1 MQVSFFAPAVHDTVL
16 FLTHDGMNMQFLINP
31 YHSMVINI
39 GFVALSL
46 YHNVI
51 RREYFC
57 IPHPNGL
64 YPGFGG
70 GALTGALV
78 EYEEYMDCGGGGGA
92 GGIPLPIIIMDGGC
106 DDIGGGYPLPP
117 YPPP

>member
-1 MQVSFFAPAVHDTVL
+1 MK
-16 FLTHDGMNMQFLINP
+16 FLINQ
-31 YHSMVINI
+31 YHSMESI
-39 GFVALSL
+39 GFAALTL

-51 RREYFC
+51 RREYIC

-70 GALTGALV
+70 GALTGAFV
-78 EYEEYMDCGGGGGA
+78 EYEEYMDCGGGGA
-92 GGIPLPIIIMDGGC
+92 GGIPPPIIIMEGGC
-106 DDIGGGYPLPP
+106 DDIGGGYPPPP